1 MMIFVKRLGFLKDFL
16 VSSPFFQEE
25 NNG

>member
-16 VSSPFFQEE
+16 ISSPFFQEE